1 MYTSRNSQQMTPYVQ
16 SKMFITP
23 IPFNS
28 KSQSRLRD
36 PFETLT
42 PRNPSKLQPISP
54 YHSIRLP
61 KINQTASLQTS
72 RIIKVASNFSLLSPR
87 EKLHQNPEMP
97 PRKRNPSLLPTTPR
111 RELNK
116 QRSKSTKNLPI
127 YSNSFANSQV
137 CDVSFGCNE

>member
-16 SKMFITP
+16 SKLFISP
-23 IPFNS
+23 MPFNS

-42 PRNPSKLQPISP
+42 PKNPSKLQPISP
-54 YHSIRLP
+54 YHSLRLP
-61 KINQTASLQTS
+61 KLTQTTSLQTS

-87 EKLHQNPEMP
+87 EKLSHNPANP
-97 PRKRNPSLLPTTPR
+97 PRKRCPSLLPTTPK

-116 QRSKSTKNLPI
+116 QRSNSTKNLPI
-127 YSNSFANSQV
+127 YSNSFANNPV
-137 CDVSFGCNE
+137 CDVSFGCND